1 MILTQFE
8 SENAIPEV
16 MPVYDDLASAEFRDK
31 PHNGECRYTRR
42 ILAFKVTVAA
52 FNHVH
57 RRFRRTTYLHE
68 NKLRRVG
75 NADGEGIQNFSHLP
89 EDFQRTSNDERKFS
103 QDAGG
108 LRKVNDRDVWLGK
121 ERGNWI

>member
-1 MILTQFE
+1 MPIDDDFASSQPRDQPHE
-8 SENAIPEV
+8 S
-16 MPVYDDLASAEFRDK
+16 K
-31 PHNGECRYTRR
+31 GRYTRR
-42 ILAFKVTVAA
+42 VLAFKVVVAA

-89 EDFQRTSNDERKFS
+89 EDFQRTSNYERKS
-103 QDAGG
+103 TQDKWGF
-108 LRKVNDRDVWLGK
+108 RKIEQKDTRC
-121 ERGNWI
+121 RA